1 MTAPSDTQPRWLPAA
16 LAGLA
21 ASLVGIGLARFAY
34 TPLLP
39 ALIDSGWFSETDA
52 IYLGAANLA
61 GYLIGALSARTMAA
75 RIAPH
80 WLLRIM
86 MLTAGISFLACMQP
100 ISFIWYFAWR
110 LYAGITGGV
119 LMVMA
124 ASTVLPHVPQ
134 EKRGLAAGIIFT
146 GVGLGIAAS
155 GTLVPTLIHIGLAET
170 WAALGCLSLVLTA
183 AAWPVWPKTSPS
195 NAQAPLPVSARAA
208 FAIPLSCLYAVY
220 GLVAVG
226 LVAHMVFLVDYI
238 ARGLGQGIVAGSTYW
253 IAFGLGAVVGPLCAG
268 RLADAIGFKPTLRL
282 FVGSQAV
289 AVTLALVSGHAW
301 ALYLSSILVGAI
313 VPGVVPLIV
322 GRVHQ
327 LSGGNMNLQRTAW
340 GYATVAFSCGQA
352 GAAYAFSYAFESF
365 GRYDMLFMASAAA
378 CAIALLIEF
387 LPASHEKPSD

>member
-1 MTAPSDTQPRWLPAA
+1 MLLSQTPTRWLPSA

-39 ALIDSGWFSETDA
+39 ALIDSCWFSESDA

-61 GYLIGALSARTMAA
+61 GYLVGALSARSMAT

-100 ISFIWYFAWR
+100 LSFAWYFVWR

-134 EKRGLAAGIIFT
+134 ERRGLAAGIIFT

-170 WAALGCLSLVLTA
+170 WAALGILSIALTV
-183 AAWPVWPKTSPS
+183 AAWRVWPQTFPA
-195 NAQAPLPVSARAA
+195 NYQAPQPVSAKAA
-208 FAIPLSCLYAVY
+208 FARPLLCLYAVY

-282 FVGSQAV
+282 FVGSQAIAV
-289 AVTLALVSGHAW
+289 ALALFSNHAW
-301 ALYLSSILVGAI
+301 ALYISSILVGAI

-327 LSGGNMNLQRTAW
+327 LSGGDMSLQRTAW
-340 GYATVAFSCGQA
+340 SYATVAFSCGQA
-352 GAAYAFSYAFESF
+352 AAAYAFSYAFETF
-365 GRYDMLFMASAAA
+365 GRYDLLFMASAAA
-378 CAIALLIEF
+378 CAVALLIEL
-387 LPASHEKPSD
+387 LPAGPEKQRI